1 MLALDRA
8 VLTEDPRAALPAVW
22 LGDTAVKDAILYDTS
37 GDRDNLAFGCP
48 HHAHVP
54 RCHVLRIAHGKGD
67 ANNDHQLRYFKATA
81 TPLDDAAGG
90 ASLSAVELRRRFAA
104 RRARAAAGGDEG
116 GDELAGAADVVLLGG
131 GEEEEAAEA
140 VGGGAAASLGAQL
153 GAEIEETRALN
164 EAVRERPQDE
174 VRHTHTPLAA
184 RPHATWPHA
193 TWPDATWPHAT
204 WPHATWPD
212 ATWPHGHG
220 WQHTRTRSMPRSMPH
235 GARARACTR
244 WSA

>member
-54 RCHVLRIAHGKGD
+54 RCHVLRTAHGKGD

-140 VGGGAAASLGAQL
+140 VGGGAAASLGADL
-153 GAEIEETRALN
+153 GAEIEQTRALN

-174 VRHTHTPLAA
+174 VRHTHTPRPA
-184 RPHATWPHA
+184 RP
-193 TWPDATWPHAT
+193 DAT